1 MVGNV
6 TDPIE
11 PEPLDEDSY
20 YQDPL
25 GFFARLRESRPVAPV
40 RMPGYGRAWMV
51 TRYAD
56 VRTVLTDARLAKDVH
71 RWPGGG
77 RSRPS
82 EATGVYAHMLHADPP
97 EHTRL
102 RRLVQKPFASRR
114 AALRPRAEEIAAG
127 LLDEMAAAPGDVTD
141 LLGAYARPLPI
152 AVLCELLAIPQA
164 DRAWIDATVTA
175 YDKPAEYDRVERE
188 LAAYFTDLI
197 AAKRADPG
205 DDLVSAL
212 VVASDAAD
220 ADAADADAADADAA
234 DADAADADAADA
246 DAADADAA
254 DADAAENSGADGG
267 LTANELVSTVFL
279 LVMAGFDTTVNLIAS
294 GALALLTHPGE
305 EARLRQ
311 DPSLLPAAVEELL
324 RFTNPVNHANDRFTT
339 EDVPVGDVVIPAGE
353 WVLPAISSANRDPAQ
368 FPAPDRLDLGRDTS
382 GHVAFGHG
390 VHHCLGAPLAR
401 MEAEVALGALLARF
415 PGLSLA
421 VPREELRWRPVSLM
435 NGLECLPVR
444 LA

>member
-1 MVGNV
+1 MVGHV
-6 TDPIE
+6 TDPLE

-25 GFFARLRESRPVAPV
+25 GFLARLRESRPVAPL

-56 VRTVLTDARLAKDVH
+56 VRTVLTDPRLAKDVH

-77 RSRPS
+77 RFRPS
-82 EATGVYAHMLHADPP
+82 EATGVYAHMLHVDPP
-97 EHTRL
+97 DHTRL
-102 RRLVQKPFASRR
+102 RRLVQKPFAPRR
-114 AALRPRAEEIAAG
+114 AALRPWAEEIAAG
-127 LLDEMAAAPGDVTD
+127 LLDEMAAAPGDVID
-141 LLGAYARPLPI
+141 LLDAYARPLPI
-152 AVLCELLAIPQA
+152 AVLCELLAIPEA
-164 DRAWIDATVTA
+164 DRAWIDVTVTA
-175 YDKPAEYDRVERE
+175 YDKPAEHDRVERE

-197 AAKRADPG
+197 AAKRAEPG

-212 VVASDAAD
+212 VVASDNAD
-220 ADAADADAADADAA
+220 ADAAD
-234 DADAADADAADA
+234 
-246 DAADADAA
+246 
-254 DADAAENSGADGG
+254 NSGADGG
-267 LTANELVSTVFL
+267 LTGNELVSTVFL

-294 GALALLTHPGE
+294 GTLALLTHPGE
-305 EARLRQ
+305 KARLRQ

-368 FPAPDRLDLGRDTS
+368 FPDPDRLDLGRDTS

-415 PGLSLA
+415 PGVSLA

-435 NGLECLPVR
+435 NGLESLPVR

>member
-1 MVGNV
+1 VWAV
-6 TDPIE
+6 TDAIRLE
-11 PEPLDEDSY
+11 SFDEESY

-25 GFFARLRESRPVAPV
+25 GFFARLRESRPVAPAY
-40 RMPGYGRAWMV
+40 MPGYGRAWII

-56 VRTVLTDARLAKDVH
+56 VRTVLTDPRLAKDVH

-82 EATGVYAHMLHADPP
+82 EATGVCAHMLHADPP
-97 EHTRL
+97 DHTRL
-102 RRLVQKPFASRR
+102 RRLVQKVFTPRR

-127 LLDEMAAAPGDVTD
+127 LLEEMAAGRGDVID

-152 AVLCELLAIPQA
+152 AVLCELLGIPVA
-164 DRAWIDATVTA
+164 DRAQIAATVAA
-175 YDKPAEYDRVERE
+175 YDKRAQHQRVEWE
-188 LAAYFTDLI
+188 LAAYFSELI
-197 AAKRADPG
+197 AARRAEPG

-212 VVASDAAD
+212 VAARD
-220 ADAADADAADADAA
+220 NDGA
-234 DADAADADAADA
+234 
-246 DAADADAA
+246 
-254 DADAAENSGADGG
+254 GGPADG
-267 LTANELVSTVFL
+267 LTGDELLSTVFL

-294 GALALLTHPGE
+294 STLALLTHPAE
-305 EARLRQ
+305 KTRLRQ

-353 WVLPAISSANRDPAQ
+353 WVLPATSSANRDPAQ
-368 FPAPDRLDLGRDTS
+368 FPDPDRLDLDRDTS

-415 PGLSLA
+415 PRISLA
-421 VPREELRWRPVSLM
+421 VPPQELRWRPVSLM
-435 NGLECLPVR
+435 NGLESLPVR
-444 LA
+444 LT